1 MATSTTQYSPNAVTF
16 TVNGFVVSDFAEDTF
31 IEVTAVE
38 PGSTITYGADG
49 GASVSYSAIRGAKV
63 VITVKADSPTSTVL
77 SGLMQTNQ
85 NIVKAGLL
93 PAAINV
99 TLFNAASGTSLNG
112 RGAFTDVPTLT
123 YAKIAGNRVY
133 GIELPDGFITY
144 VEGTALFV

>member
-38 PGSTITYGADG
+38 PGSTVTYGADG

-63 VITVKADSPTSTVL
+63 GIA
-77 SGLMQTNQ
+77 
-85 NIVKAGLL
+85 VKAGLL

-99 TLFNAASGTSLNG
+99 TLFNGASGTSMNG

-123 YAKIAGNRVY
+123 FAKIAGNRVY